1 MNLHP
6 ATLAI
11 ASCSILLAA
20 STGAPA
26 RSDTPAPEAAA
37 KLAKALAGRTP
48 GAPVGCINN
57 FRDTDMTIIDDQTI
71 LFKEAGTVYLQRPQS
86 RCDGLDRSH
95 YTLVTRLHGSNR
107 LCSGQIGD
115 IVDPVSGAFTG
126 SCVFSEFIPYRK
138 TR

>member
-11 ASCSILLAA
+11 AGCSILLAA

-26 RSDTPAPEAAA
+26 KSDTPAPKAAA

-48 GAPVGCINN
+48 GSPVGCINN
-57 FRDTDMTIIDDQTI
+57 SRGTDMTVIDDRTI
-71 LFKEAGTVYLQRPQS
+71 LFKEGGTVYLQRPQGS
-86 RCDGLDRSH
+86 CDGLERGQR
-95 YTLVTRLHGSNR
+95 TLVTRLHGSSR

-115 IVDPVSGAFTG
+115 IVDPVSGTMTG
-126 SCVFSEFIPYRK
+126 SCVFSEFVPYRK